1 MTLYYLFNTL
11 IPVRSFGILFYEFW
25 TNGAVPYGDLSNQQT
40 KVKVLSGYRLPRPAT
55 CSEEVYQVMLQCWQ
69 SEPVHRPDFQT
80 IVGTL
85 LQLNLEIARYYCIN
99 IIFYQFIHSVPLKQ
113 LIEHQGTLYSILS
126 LVEHQG
132 TLYSTISL
140 VEHQGT
146 LYSILSLVE
155 HQGTLYSIIS
165 LVDHQGTLYS
175 IISLVEHQGTVEIS
189 SPYPEFVLTGVI
201 KY

>member
-85 LQLNLEIARYYCIN
+85 LQLNLEIARYCCIK
-99 IIFYQFIHSVPLKQ
+99 IILYQFIHSFSSSEAS
-113 LIEHQGTLYSILS
+113 IYSI
-126 LVEHQG
+126 
-132 TLYSTISL
+132 ISL

-155 HQGTLYSIIS
+155 HQGTLS
-165 LVDHQGTLYS
+165 
-175 IISLVEHQGTVEIS
+175 
-189 SPYPEFVLTGVI
+189 VLDKI
-201 KY
+201 NICWWLH